1 MKETVDSSD
10 LSHPQQAWRGGLKE
24 GGWGPADVIE
34 LISSNKDVEMSV
46 CQPASMFKV
55 GIKVHMTCA
64 QLFILRSYYADIFK
78 YMHN

>member
-34 LISSNKDVEMSV
+34 LIISNKDAEMSV
-46 CQPASMFKV
+46 SQPVCSKWVSKFTRPAPSY
-55 GIKVHMTCA
+55 
-64 QLFILRSYYADIFK
+64 LF
-78 YMHN
+78 